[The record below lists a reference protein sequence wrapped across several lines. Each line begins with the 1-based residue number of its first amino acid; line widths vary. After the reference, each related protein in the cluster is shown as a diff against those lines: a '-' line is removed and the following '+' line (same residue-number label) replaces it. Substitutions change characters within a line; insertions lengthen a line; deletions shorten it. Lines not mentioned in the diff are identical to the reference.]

1 MAEVESNLQTVCE
14 QLDNIVIQVFSTL
27 SDLYAE
33 QARLEASLK
42 SGFLNMSR
50 ARYTMGVKSVSMDQC
65 DENNMSAV
73 VKVKVTPENQL
84 KSYNPDLDIESQFS
98 DLDLEGKI
106 PDTES
111 NLRKRNVR
119 KPERDYYEKKDSH
132 IEEFINKAGENG
144 VELKDLSDK
153 TRKKVFDPIKWFGV
167 LVPTTLRQSQSDFK
181 ATVDAVVTVANLK
194 IKLQELQ
201 KEYKELMLKKEE
213 LS

>member
-50 ARYTMGVKSVSMDQC
+50 ASMDQC